1 VGLTP
6 DAVPPADTTAASP
19 TAALAR
25 RAIVVATSGNLLAY
39 ATAFAPGG
47 APRWA
52 AWLFAGCTVLLMT
65 AIIVLGAARGRAG
78 IGALRVPV
86 ALMACLLLGGFA
98 AALALPPV
106 TADSPL
112 WLGLP
117 PAAAAVIYGVGLLPI
132 LVLPVAYARTFDAL
146 TLTDADLARVR
157 AAGARHRAAAA
168 TAATAAT
175 GEGDG

>member
-1 VGLTP
+1 MGLTP
-6 DAVPPADTTAASP
+6 ETAPAPGTTAASP

-25 RAIVVATSGNLLAY
+25 RAIVLATTGNLVAY

-78 IGALRVPV
+78 IGALRLPV

-117 PAAAAVIYGVGLLPI
+117 PAAAAVIYGIGLLPI

-146 TLTDADLARVR
+146 TLSDADLARVR
-157 AAGARHRAAAA
+157 EAGARHRAAH
-168 TAATAAT
+168 
-175 GEGDG
+175 GDAPSGGHA